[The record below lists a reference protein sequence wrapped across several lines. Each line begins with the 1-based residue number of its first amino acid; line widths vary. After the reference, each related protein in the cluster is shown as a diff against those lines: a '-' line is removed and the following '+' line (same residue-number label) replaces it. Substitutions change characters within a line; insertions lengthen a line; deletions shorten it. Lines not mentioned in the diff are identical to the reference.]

1 MPPSNWLKGVVKS
14 VLSGD
19 TVVVMG
25 IPRGGPPPEKQISL
39 ASIKAPRLVRVFR
52 LNFNDFLSA
61 AHLDYHF
68 SNSELRLLF

>member
-1 MPPSNWLKGVVKS
+1 MPQTNWLKGVVKS

-39 ASIKAPRLVRVFR
+39 ASIKAPRLVRV
-52 LNFNDFLSA
+52 LCSNFNDFLSA
-61 AHLDYHF
+61 AQLDYHF
-68 SNSELRLLF
+68 SKSELRSLF